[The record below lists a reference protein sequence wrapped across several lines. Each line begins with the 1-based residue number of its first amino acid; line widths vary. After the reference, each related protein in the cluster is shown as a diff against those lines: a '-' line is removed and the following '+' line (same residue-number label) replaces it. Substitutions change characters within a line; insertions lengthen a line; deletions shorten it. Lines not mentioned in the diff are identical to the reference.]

1 MNQRPEKHCPDCNE
15 PSDSRLLDASGSHI
29 SRRGFI
35 QQVGGT
41 AAVLGAAPLLNGV
54 SSVHA
59 APSSKST
66 AETAVKA
73 LYDSFS
79 DQQAAMIC
87 LPFNHKLRQRI
98 DANWKISNITIGSD
112 FYSKEQKG
120 LVDQIVKGITSD
132 DGYERL
138 QRQMKADAG
147 GIGRYSM
154 VIFGEPG
161 TDKFQWELTG
171 RHLTLRAD
179 GNSAPGAAFGGP
191 IVYGHGIEDPDKNLF
206 FYQTQQVNEV
216 FKALDAGQ
224 AKQALVESSPAE
236 DEVALQ
242 GKKGKFPGIAVSELS
257 SDQKELVADTLKV
270 LLNVYREEDV
280 QEVMSILKEGGGLD
294 SLHMAYYSDGDLK
307 GDKVWDVWRIEG
319 PSFVWHFRGDP
330 HVHAYINI
338 GLKA

>member
-1 MNQRPEKHCPDCNE
+1 MNKRPEKHCPDCNDA
-15 PSDSRLLDASGSHI
+15 SDNRILDAFGNHV
-29 SRRGFI
+29 SRRGFL
-35 QQVGGT
+35 QKVGGT
-41 AAVLGAAPLLNGV
+41 AATLGMAPLLSSV
-54 SSVHA
+54 SSAHA
-59 APSSKST
+59 APTSKST

-73 LYDSFS
+73 LYDSLT
-79 DQQAAMIC
+79 DKQTATIC
-87 LPFNHKLRQRI
+87 LPFDHKLRQRI
-98 DANWKISNITIGSD
+98 DANWKISDIAIGSD
-112 FYSKEQKG
+112 FYSKEQKD
-120 LVDQIVKGITSD
+120 LVNQIVKGITSEEGHD
-132 DGYERL
+132 RL

-191 IVYGHGIEDPDKNLF
+191 IVYGHGVEDPGKNLF
-206 FYQTQQVNEV
+206 YYQTQKVNDV
-216 FKALDAGQ
+216 FKALDANQ
-224 AKQALVESSPAE
+224 AKQALVESSPGE

-242 GKKGKFPGIAVSELS
+242 GKKGKFPGVSVADLS
-257 SDQKELVADTLKV
+257 SDQKGLVADTLKV
-270 LLNVYREEDV
+270 LLGLYRDEDV
-280 QEVMSILKEGGGLD
+280 QEVMSVLKEGGGLD
-294 SLHMAYYSDGDLK
+294 SLHMAYYADGDLK
-307 GDKVWDVWRIEG
+307 NDKVWDVWRIEG

>member
-1 MNQRPEKHCPDCNE
+1 MDQRTANHCPDCDN
-15 PSDSRLLDASGSHI
+15 SDSSRILDAFGEGF
-29 SRRGFI
+29 SRRGFLKT
-35 QQVGGT
+35 VGGT
-41 AAVLGAAPLLNGV
+41 AAALSAASLVAGV
-54 SSVHA
+54 KSAHA
-59 APSSKST
+59 APTSKSV

-79 DQQAAMIC
+79 DQQAAMVC
-87 LPFNHKLRQRI
+87 LPFDHKLRQRI
-98 DANWKISNITIGSD
+98 NANWKISNLTIGSE
-112 FYSKEQKG
+112 FYSKDQQDLIG
-120 LVDQIVKGITSD
+120 QIVKGITSEEGHD
-132 DGYERL
+132 RL
-138 QRQMKADAG
+138 HRQMKADG
-147 GIGRYSM
+147 GGLGRYSM

-191 IVYGHGIEDPDKNLF
+191 IVYGHGAEDPAKNLF
-206 FYQTQQVNEV
+206 FYQTQKVNEV
-216 FKALDAGQ
+216 FQALDPKQ
-224 AKQALVESSPAE
+224 AKVALLDSSPSE

-242 GKKGKFPGIAVSELS
+242 GKTGKFPGIAVAELT

-270 LLNVYREEDV
+270 LLGLYRDEDV
-280 QEVMSILKEGGGLD
+280 KEVMSILKEGGGLE
-294 SLHMAYYSDGDLK
+294 SLHMSYYSDSDLK

>member
-1 MNQRPEKHCPDCNE
+1 MNQRPERNCPDCE
-15 PSDSRLLDASGSHI
+15 TPSDSTILDALGSPV
-29 SRRGFI
+29 SRRGFLKT
-35 QQVGGT
+35 VGGT
-41 AAVLGAAPLLNGV
+41 AAAMGTAQLLPGVLPA
-54 SSVHA
+54 HA
-59 APSSKST
+59 APSAKSS

-73 LYDSFS
+73 LYDTFS

-87 LPFNHKLRQRI
+87 LPFDHKLRHRI
-98 DANWKISNITIGSD
+98 NANWKISKVTIGSD
-112 FYSKEQKG
+112 FYSNDQQD
-120 LVDQIVKGITSD
+120 LITQIVKGITSE
-132 DGYERL
+132 DGYDRL
-138 QRQMKADAG
+138 SRQMKADGG

-191 IVYGHGIEDPDKNLF
+191 IVYGHSPEDPAKNLF
-206 FYQTQQVNEV
+206 YYQTKQVNEV
-216 FKALDAGQ
+216 FKALDAKQ
-224 AKQALVESSPAE
+224 AKVALLEDSPSE
-236 DEVALQ
+236 DEVELQ
-242 GKKGKFPGIAVSELS
+242 GKKGKFPGLAVADLS

-270 LLNVYREEDV
+270 LLGIYREEDV
-280 QEVMSILKEGGGLD
+280 KEVMSILKKGGGLD
-294 SLHMAYYSDGDLK
+294 SLHMSYYADGDLK
-307 GDKVWDVWRIEG
+307 GDKIWDVWRIEG

>member
-1 MNQRPEKHCPDCNE
+1 MTQRPERHCPDCAT
-15 PSDSRLLDASGSHI
+15 STDSRVLDAFGNPV
-29 SRRGFI
+29 SRRGFLRT
-35 QQVGGT
+35 VGGT
-41 AAVLGAAPLLNGV
+41 AAALSSAQLLPGV
-54 SSVHA
+54 SPVHA
-59 APSSKST
+59 APSAKSS

-73 LYDSFS
+73 LYDTFS

-87 LPFNHKLRQRI
+87 LPFDHQLRHRI
-98 DANWKISNITIGSD
+98 NANWKISKIAIGSD
-112 FYSKEQKG
+112 FYSNDQKD
-120 LVDQIVKGITSD
+120 LITQIVKGITSE
-132 DGYERL
+132 DGYDRL
-138 QRQMKADAG
+138 SRQMKADAG

-191 IVYGHGIEDPDKNLF
+191 IVYGHSPEDPTKNLF
-206 FYQTQQVNEV
+206 YYQTKQVNEV
-216 FKALDAGQ
+216 FKALDAKQ
-224 AKQALVESSPAE
+224 AKVALLEDSPSE
-236 DEVALQ
+236 DEVELQ
-242 GKKGKFPGIAVSELS
+242 GKKGKFPGIAVADLS

-270 LLNVYREEDV
+270 LLGIYREEDV
-280 QEVMSILKEGGGLD
+280 KEVMSLLKKGGGLD
-294 SLHMAYYSDGDLK
+294 SLHMSYYADGDLK
-307 GDKVWDVWRIEG
+307 GDKIWDVWRIEG